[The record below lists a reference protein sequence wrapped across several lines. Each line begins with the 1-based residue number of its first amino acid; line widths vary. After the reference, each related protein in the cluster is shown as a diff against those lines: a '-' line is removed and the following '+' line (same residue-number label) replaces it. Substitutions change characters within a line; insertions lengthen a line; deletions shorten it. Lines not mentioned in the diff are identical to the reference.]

1 MMKDTFKNILSFEFW
16 QKFGKA
22 LMVVIAVMPAAGL
35 MISIGKSIVMIN
47 PTFAPLVITGG
58 VLEQIG
64 WGVIVNLHILFALAI
79 GGSWA
84 KERAGGAFAA
94 GLAFILINR
103 ITGTIFGVSG
113 DMLKNPDAMVTTLFG
128 GSIKVADYFISVLEA
143 PALNMGVF
151 VGIIS
156 GFIGATAYNKYYNFR
171 KLPDALSFFNGKRFV
186 PFVVILRSVIA
197 AIVLAAFWPV
207 VQTGINSFGIWI
219 ANSQETA
226 PILAPFLY
234 GTLER
239 LLLPF
244 GLHHMLTIPMNYTA
258 LGGTYDVLT
267 GAAKGS
273 QVFGQ
278 DPLWL
283 AWVTDLVNLKGTDAS
298 QYQHL
303 LDTVHPA
310 RFKVGQMI
318 GSFGILMGVIVAIY
332 RNVDADKK
340 HKYKGMMIATALATF
355 LTGVTEPIEYM
366 FMFIAT
372 PMYLVYSLVQG
383 AAFAMADVVNLR
395 MHSFGSIEFLTR
407 TPIAISAGIG
417 MDIVNF
423 VWVTVLFAVIMY
435 FIANFMIQKF
445 NYATPGRNGNYET
458 AEGSEESS
466 SEVKVAAGS
475 QAVNI
480 INLLGGR
487 ANIVDVDACMT
498 RLRVTVKDAD
508 KVGNAEQWKAE
519 GAMGLVMK
527 GQGVQAIYGP
537 KADVLKSDIQDIL
550 DSGEIIPETL
560 PSQMT
565 EAQQNTVHFKGL
577 TEEVYSV
584 ADGQVVAL
592 EQVKDPVFAQKMMG
606 DGFAV
611 EPANGNIV
619 SPVSGTVSS
628 IFPTK
633 HALGIVTEAGLEVL
647 VHIGLDTVSLE
658 GKPFTVHVAEGQKVA
673 AGDLLVTADLDAIRA
688 AGRETSTVVV
698 FTNGDAIKSVKL
710 EKTGSLAA
718 KTAVAKVEL

>member
-1 MMKDTFKNILSFEFW
+1 MKDTFKNVLSFEFW

-128 GSIKVADYFISVLEA
+128 GSIKVADYFISVMEA

-186 PFVVILRSVIA
+186 PFVVILRSIIA

-258 LGGTYDVLT
+258 LGGTYEVLT

-318 GSFGILMGVIVAIY
+318 GSFGILMGVVVAIY

-366 FMFIAT
+366 FMFVAT

-417 MDIVNF
+417 MDIINF
-423 VWVTVLFAVIMY
+423 IWVTVLFAVIMY

-633 HALGIVTEAGLEVL
+633 HALGIVTEPGLEVL

-658 GKPFTVHVAEGQKVA
+658 GKPFTVHVAEGQKVS